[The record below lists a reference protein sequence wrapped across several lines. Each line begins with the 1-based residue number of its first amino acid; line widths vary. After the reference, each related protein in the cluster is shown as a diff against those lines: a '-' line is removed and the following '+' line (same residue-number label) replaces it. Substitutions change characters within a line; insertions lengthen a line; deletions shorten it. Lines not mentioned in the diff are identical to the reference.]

1 MRTLFGWLPF
11 SVGDILYIA
20 AFIWLVLKTWKL
32 LLLLKRKKAR
42 DYLSWVLFRKYLKLS
57 LLIYLVFSL
66 FWGLNY
72 FRQGIPSQLDMP
84 VQEYSVE
91 DLFSLTLLLQQR
103 LNGYAEK
110 IDSVERLRYNENRF
124 LFGKGVQ
131 AYTAAQRSLSFL
143 YYQNVSI
150 KPSLFTPMGH
160 LFGFTGYYNPFTAE
174 AQLKSNIPVFL
185 KPFVVTHEMAHQV
198 GYAKENEA
206 SFVAWLTCKAS
217 GDLYFLYS
225 AYFEMYR
232 DALFACRLT
241 PNKALTDRIR
251 KNVHP
256 RVRQDYIELQ
266 RYLLRSQN
274 FVEPFMSGMY
284 DRYLK
289 LNNQPKGKAT
299 YNEVIAYVLAYFKK
313 FGPGAI

>member
-1 MRTLFGWLPF
+1 
-11 SVGDILYIA
+11 
-20 AFIWLVLKTWKL
+20 
-32 LLLLKRKKAR
+32 
-42 DYLSWVLFRKYLKLS
+42 
-57 LLIYLVFSL
+57 
-66 FWGLNY
+66 
-72 FRQGIPSQLDMP
+72 
-84 VQEYSVE
+84 
-91 DLFSLTLLLQQR
+91 
-103 LNGYAEK
+103 
-110 IDSVERLRYNENRF
+110 
-124 LFGKGVQ
+124 
-131 AYTAAQRSLSFL
+131 
-143 YYQNVSI
+143 
-150 KPSLFTPMGH
+150 MGH